1 MLALSNLSPW
11 LTAEDDVDTGQHQRQ
26 VAYSDLADE
35 FVEQAAI
42 DGDNLRHIG
51 YRVVRQASVASR
63 EKDVARSVGQAQA
76 ARQRHDHNSGDTAAV
91 ERVALHDQNRTA
103 EPRCRA

>member
-63 EKDVARSVGQAQA
+63 FFMREKP
-76 ARQRHDHNSGDTAAV
+76 AAV
-91 ERVALHDQNRTA
+91 CTIA
-103 EPRCRA
+103 CSFRAW